1 MTPSNHPPNPPNTV
15 GGEPLDA
22 EGRAVQEMLGASRY
36 RIRNVLG
43 RGGMSTVW
51 LADDLSAGG
60 RPVAVKVLNRELG
73 DDDEFRQRFRNE
85 ASAARSVDSPNVV
98 AIYSH
103 DEPGRGADG
112 PCYIVMEYIR
122 GESLADVLRR
132 RRTLPEHLA
141 LDVVE
146 QTAHGLSAI
155 HAGDLIHRD
164 IKPGN
169 LLVTPEGTVK
179 ITDFGIAKAA
189 EAVPADP
196 HGAWSWAPPSTS
208 LEQAQRSRSPRRRTS
223 IRWAASP
230 GWSRVAAFVPGDTT
244 VAVAVAH
251 INEPPPALPQTVHP
265 HIRELIGI
273 MLRKDPGRRYADG
286 RELAKAVRSVRQG
299 NRPPQPAG
307 VQPSI
312 HRQSDAAHPAT
323 SELGALTEPGL
334 RRPPETGLMGA
345 GSAGAAGMAGAAG
358 AAGGRASS
366 PAPRTSAAPR
376 TQQHAPRRKKSN
388 AGLWLTLI
396 LLLAVLAGAV
406 VVLMG
411 QMSDQAPGA
420 RRRVPRPRRRSPS
433 RRSGPD
439 RPARPTKLPGRPSRP
454 RSRPR
459 PRPRRRTLRKSRP
472 CRVSRISPASA
483 GRRQSDPG
491 AGTDPVPAARAA
503 EAIRRSTAHPP
514 CRAFRFRPDWRDDG
528 RATMIFHQNENQ
540 VQHLTEGSL
549 R

>member
-189 EAVPADP
+189 EAVPLTRTGMVVGTAQYVSP
-196 HGAWSWAPPSTS
+196 
-208 LEQAQRSRSPRRRTS
+208 EQAQGKQVTPATDVYSLGCVAYEMVAGRRPF
-223 IRWAASP
+223 A
-230 GWSRVAAFVPGDTT
+230 GDTT

-273 MLRKDPGRRYADG
+273 MLRKDPDRRYADG

-334 RRPPETGLMGA
+334 RRSPETGLMGA

-406 VVLMG
+406 WVLMG
-411 QMSDQAPGA
+411 QMSDRGTGGPSSSSSTTTTESVTEEWTGPTGTTDETPRETVTPEEPTQTETTTPDAPEI
-420 RRRVPRPRRRSPS
+420 
-433 RRSGPD
+433 
-439 RPARPTKLPGRPSRP
+439 PTLPGLEDLPGLGGGGGNP
-454 RSRPR
+454 
-459 PRPRRRTLRKSRP
+459 
-472 CRVSRISPASA
+472 
-483 GRRQSDPG
+483 DPG
-491 AGTDPVPAARAA
+491 AGTDPGAGGAGGGGDPSLNGAPAVPGLPL
-503 EAIRRSTAHPP
+503 PP
-514 CRAFRFRPDWRDDG
+514 GLAG
-528 RATMIFHQNENQ
+528 
-540 VQHLTEGSL
+540 
-549 R
+549 

>member
-1 MTPSNHPPNPPNTV
+1 MNDAANPPNPPNPANRSTDPADRPTNPA
-15 GGEPLDA
+15 GQPLDA
-22 EGRAVQEMLGASRY
+22 EAAAVQEALGTSRY
-36 RIRNVLG
+36 RIRSVLG

-51 LADDLSAGG
+51 LADDLTAGD

-73 DDDEFRQRFRNE
+73 DDEEFRQRFRNE

-98 AIYSH
+98 AIHSH
-103 DEPGRGADG
+103 DEPGPGADG

-189 EAVPADP
+189 EAVPLTRTGMVVGTAQYVSP
-196 HGAWSWAPPSTS
+196 
-208 LEQAQRSRSPRRRTS
+208 EQAQGKQVTPATDVYSLGCVAYEMAAGRRPF
-223 IRWAASP
+223 A
-230 GWSRVAAFVPGDTT
+230 GDTT

-273 MLRKDPGRRYADG
+273 MLRKDPARRYADG
-286 RELAKAVRSVRQG
+286 RELAQAVLRVRQG
-299 NRPPQPAG
+299 HRPPQPAG
-307 VQPSI
+307 VQPST

-323 SELGALTEPGL
+323 SELGALTSPAL
-334 RRPPETGLMGA
+334 RQPPETGLLG
-345 GSAGAAGMAGAAG
+345 AGAAG
-358 AAGGRASS
+358 AAATGRTRAHDVARPDRR
-366 PAPRTSAAPR
+366 PAPRP
-376 TQQHAPRRKKSN
+376 QRRKKSN
-388 AGLWLTLI
+388 AGLWMTLI

-406 VVLMG
+406 WVVMG
-411 QMSDQAPGA
+411 MMSDRGTGAPTTSTRTTTESVTEEWTGPTGTTEDA
-420 RRRVPRPRRRSPS
+420 PTETTTPDEPTETQTPTQTPTETETPTPEVPEV
-433 RRSGPD
+433 
-439 RPARPTKLPGRPSRP
+439 PTLPGIEDLPGLGGGTGGTGGGGGGNADVNGAP
-454 RSRPR
+454 EFPGL
-459 PRPRRRTLRKSRP
+459 PL
-472 CRVSRISPASA
+472 SP
-483 GRRQSDPG
+483 G
-491 AGTDPVPAARAA
+491 
-503 EAIRRSTAHPP
+503 
-514 CRAFRFRPDWRDDG
+514 
-528 RATMIFHQNENQ
+528 
-540 VQHLTEGSL
+540 LTG
-549 R
+549 

>member
-1 MTPSNHPPNPPNTV
+1 MSSGTTPNDRNAANT
-15 GGEPLDA
+15 GPLDS
-22 EGRAVQEMLGASRY
+22 EGAAVQEMLGASRY
-36 RIRNVLG
+36 RVRSVLG

-60 RPVAVKVLNRELG
+60 RQVAIKVLNRELG

-98 AIYSH
+98 SIHSH
-103 DEPGRGADG
+103 EEPGRGADG

-155 HAGDLIHRD
+155 HAGSLIHRD

-189 EAVPADP
+189 EAVPLTRTGMVVGTAQYVSP
-196 HGAWSWAPPSTS
+196 
-208 LEQAQRSRSPRRRTS
+208 EQAQGKQVTPATDIYSLGCVAYEMVAGRR
-223 IRWAASP
+223 P
-230 GWSRVAAFVPGDTT
+230 FLGDTT

-273 MLRKDPGRRYADG
+273 MLRKDPARRYADG
-286 RELAKAVRSVRQG
+286 RELAKAVLQVRQG
-299 NRPPQPAG
+299 HRPPQPAG
-307 VQPSI
+307 VQPRV

-334 RRPPETGLMGA
+334 RRPPETRAAGAMAAGAMGA
-345 GSAGAAGMAGAAG
+345 GAVAASGHT
-358 AAGGRASS
+358 ASRPATRSGSRS
-366 PAPRTSAAPR
+366 PQRPQRP
-376 TQQHAPRRKKSN
+376 PRRKKSN

-406 VVLMG
+406 WILMG
-411 QMSDQAPGA
+411 QMSDRGTGETESTSETTTESVPEEWTGPTGTTDDEPADTGTPEAPTTNETISPEVPEIPQLPDLGDIPGLGGGDNPNAGPGNNSGNGGGNSGNGGDSDINGA
-420 RRRVPRPRRRSPS
+420 
-433 RRSGPD
+433 
-439 RPARPTKLPGRPSRP
+439 PALPGIPLP
-454 RSRPR
+454 
-459 PRPRRRTLRKSRP
+459 
-472 CRVSRISPASA
+472 
-483 GRRQSDPG
+483 PG
-491 AGTDPVPAARAA
+491 
-503 EAIRRSTAHPP
+503 
-514 CRAFRFRPDWRDDG
+514 
-528 RATMIFHQNENQ
+528 
-540 VQHLTEGSL
+540 LTG
-549 R
+549 

>member
-1 MTPSNHPPNPPNTV
+1 MNPGNDSPDT
-15 GGEPLDA
+15 EA
-22 EGRAVQEMLGASRY
+22 AAVQQMLGTSRY
-36 RIRNVLG
+36 RVRNVLG

-60 RPVAVKVLNRELG
+60 RQVAVKILNRELG

-98 AIYSH
+98 TIHSH
-103 DEPGRGADG
+103 EEPGRGADG

-155 HAGDLIHRD
+155 HAGNLIHRD

-169 LLVTPEGTVK
+169 ILVTPEGTVK

-189 EAVPADP
+189 EAVPLTRTGMVVGTAQYVSP
-196 HGAWSWAPPSTS
+196 
-208 LEQAQRSRSPRRRTS
+208 EQAQGRQVTPATDIYSLGCVAYEMVAGRR
-223 IRWAASP
+223 P
-230 GWSRVAAFVPGDTT
+230 FLGDTT

-273 MLRKDPGRRYADG
+273 MLRKDPERRYADG
-286 RELAKAVRSVRQG
+286 RELAMAVHRVRQG
-299 NRPPQPAG
+299 HRPPQPAG
-307 VQPSI
+307 VQPVI

-334 RRPPETGLMGA
+334 RRGPDTR
-345 GSAGAAGMAGAAG
+345 AAGMAGAAATG
-358 AAGGRASS
+358 AGHSASRPATRSGRA
-366 PAPRTSAAPR
+366 PQRPP
-376 TQQHAPRRKKSN
+376 HRKKSN

-406 VVLMG
+406 WILMG
-411 QMSDQAPGA
+411 QMSERGTGETSTSTRTTTQSVTPPRSEPTRTTPSTPSPTPTSEEPTSETPSIPSLPEIPG
-420 RRRVPRPRRRSPS
+420 
-433 RRSGPD
+433 
-439 RPARPTKLPGRPSRP
+439 LPGLDDLPGLGGGGNQP
-454 RSRPR
+454 
-459 PRPRRRTLRKSRP
+459 
-472 CRVSRISPASA
+472 
-483 GRRQSDPG
+483 DPG
-491 AGTDPVPAARAA
+491 PGGNPGNGGGNQGNGAGNADVNGAPAMGGIPLPLGIA
-503 EAIRRSTAHPP
+503 
-514 CRAFRFRPDWRDDG
+514 G
-528 RATMIFHQNENQ
+528 
-540 VQHLTEGSL
+540 
-549 R
+549 

>member
-1 MTPSNHPPNPPNTV
+1 MNPGNDSPGT
-15 GGEPLDA
+15 EA
-22 EGRAVQEMLGASRY
+22 AAVQQMLGASRY
-36 RIRNVLG
+36 RVRNVLG

-60 RPVAVKVLNRELG
+60 RQVAVKILNRELG

-98 AIYSH
+98 TIHSH
-103 DEPGRGADG
+103 EEPGRGADG

-155 HAGDLIHRD
+155 HAGNLIHRD

-169 LLVTPEGTVK
+169 ILVTPEGTVK

-189 EAVPADP
+189 EAVPLTRTGMVVGTAQYVSP
-196 HGAWSWAPPSTS
+196 
-208 LEQAQRSRSPRRRTS
+208 EQAQGRQVTPATDIYSLGCVAYEMVAGRR
-223 IRWAASP
+223 P
-230 GWSRVAAFVPGDTT
+230 FLGDTT

-273 MLRKDPGRRYADG
+273 MLRKDPERRYADG
-286 RELAKAVRSVRQG
+286 RELAMAVHRVRQG
-299 NRPPQPAG
+299 HRPPQPAG
-307 VQPSI
+307 VQPVI

-334 RRPPETGLMGA
+334 RRGPDTRA
-345 GSAGAAGMAGAAG
+345 TGMAGAAATG
-358 AAGGRASS
+358 AGHSASRPATRSGRA
-366 PAPRTSAAPR
+366 PQRP
-376 TQQHAPRRKKSN
+376 PRRKKSN

-406 VVLMG
+406 WILMG
-411 QMSDQAPGA
+411 QMSERGTGETSTSTRTTTQSVTPPRSEPTRTTPSTPSPTPTSEEPTSETPSIPSLPEIPG
-420 RRRVPRPRRRSPS
+420 
-433 RRSGPD
+433 
-439 RPARPTKLPGRPSRP
+439 LPGLDDLPGLGGGGNQP
-454 RSRPR
+454 
-459 PRPRRRTLRKSRP
+459 
-472 CRVSRISPASA
+472 
-483 GRRQSDPG
+483 DPG
-491 AGTDPVPAARAA
+491 PGGNPGNGGGNQGNGGGNADVNGAPAMGGIPLPLGIAG
-503 EAIRRSTAHPP
+503 
-514 CRAFRFRPDWRDDG
+514 
-528 RATMIFHQNENQ
+528 
-540 VQHLTEGSL
+540 
-549 R
+549 